1 MYATRAEV
9 LDSTLRG
16 GTRIVDGTVG
26 LGIVVYFNIETREV
40 TLGCFF
46 VRIKEIT
53 INNML
58 MNG

>member
-1 MYATRAEV
+1 MAAP
-9 LDSTLRG
+9 
-16 GTRIVDGTVG
+16 RIVDGTV
-26 LGIVVYFNIETREV
+26 VYFNTETREV

-53 INNML
+53 ISNML

>member
-26 LGIVVYFNIETREV
+26 LGIVVYFNTETREV